1 MNKVILIAG
10 PTASG
15 KSDLAIFLAKKLRGE
30 IINAD
35 SMQVYKEVKILS
47 ARPAKYQKIKHH
59 FYGFFSVKKKF
70 STGDWLKL
78 TERKIRDILKRKKI
92 PIIVG
97 GTGLYFKAITD
108 GMATIPNISQ
118 AKRNQIIKE
127 FNQIGSDLFYKKL
140 INLDPK
146 IKNIIKPNDKQRMIR
161 FYEIIKFTNKSIL
174 DWQKNTKNNLSD
186 LEFKKIYL
194 NIPRENLLKK
204 IEVRFKKM
212 IKSGALNEVKKFK
225 KLKLK
230 PSLSANHILGIKEIQ
245 MFLDKKIS
253 LNEAIDL
260 SIIRTRQYVKRQLT
274 WFRGQMKD
282 WTEFN
287 DINQANLRKKILK
300 YLRTS

>member
-15 KSDLAIFLAKKLRGE
+15 KSDLAIFLAKKLHGE

-47 ARPAKYQKIKHH
+47 ARPEKYQKIKHH

-78 TERKIRDILKRKKI
+78 TEKKIRDILKRKKI
-92 PIIVG
+92 PIVVG

-108 GMATIPNISQ
+108 GMAKIPNISQ

-127 FNQIGSDLFYKKL
+127 FNKLGPDLFYKKL

-146 IKNIIKPNDKQRMIR
+146 IKSIIKLNDKQRMIR

-204 IEVRFKKM
+204 IEVRFNKM

-253 LNEAIDL
+253 LNEAVNL

-282 WTEFN
+282 WAEFN
-287 DINQANLRKKILK
+287 DINQSNLRKKILK
-300 YLRTS
+300 YIRTS

>member
-15 KSDLAIFLAKKLRGE
+15 KSDLAIFLAKKLHGE

-47 ARPAKYQKIKHH
+47 ARPIKYQKIKHH
-59 FYGFFSVKKKF
+59 FYGFLSARKKF

-78 TERKIRDILKRKKI
+78 TEKKIRDILKRKKI
-92 PIIVG
+92 PIVVG

-108 GMATIPNISQ
+108 GMAKIPNISQ

-127 FNQIGSDLFYKKL
+127 FNRLGSDLFYKKL

-146 IKNIIKPNDKQRMIR
+146 IKSIIKPNDKQRMIR

-204 IEVRFKKM
+204 IEVRFNKM

-245 MFLDKKIS
+245 MFLDRKIS
-253 LNEAIDL
+253 LNEAVNL

-287 DINQANLRKKILK
+287 DINQSNLRKKILK
-300 YLRTS
+300 YIRTS

>member
-35 SMQVYKEVKILS
+35 SMQIYKEVKILS
-47 ARPAKYQKIKHH
+47 ARPINYQKIKHH

-78 TERKIRDILKRKKI
+78 TEKKIRDILKRKKT
-92 PIIVG
+92 PVVVG

-108 GMATIPNISQ
+108 GMAKIPNISQ

-127 FNQIGSDLFYKKL
+127 FNRLGSDLFYKKL

-146 IKNIIKPNDKQRMIR
+146 IKNIIKPNDKQRMVR

-204 IEVRFKKM
+204 IEVRFNKM

-230 PSLSANHILGIKEIQ
+230 PPLSANHILGIKEIQ
-245 MFLDKKIS
+245 MFLDQKIP
-253 LNEAIDL
+253 LNEAVNL

-287 DINQANLRKKILK
+287 DSNQSNLRKKILK
-300 YLRTS
+300 YIRTS

>member
-47 ARPAKYQKIKHH
+47 ARPINYQKIKHH
-59 FYGFFSVKKKF
+59 FYGFLSARKKF

-78 TERKIRDILKRKKI
+78 TEKKIRDILKRKKT
-92 PIIVG
+92 PIIAG

-108 GMATIPNISQ
+108 GLAKIPNISQ
-118 AKRNQIIKE
+118 EKRNQIIKE
-127 FNQIGSDLFYKKL
+127 FNKLGSDLFYKKL

-146 IKNIIKPNDKQRMIR
+146 IKSIIKPNDKQRMIR

-204 IEVRFKKM
+204 IEVRFNKM

-230 PSLSANHILGIKEIQ
+230 SSLSANHILGIKEIQ

-253 LNEAIDL
+253 LNEAVNL

-287 DINQANLRKKILK
+287 DINQSNLRKKILK
-300 YLRTS
+300 YIRTS

>member
-47 ARPAKYQKIKHH
+47 ARPVKYQKIKHH
-59 FYGFFSVKKKF
+59 FYGFLSARKKF

-78 TERKIRDILKRKKI
+78 TEKKIRGILKRKKI

-108 GMATIPNISQ
+108 GMAKIPNISQ

-127 FNQIGSDLFYKKL
+127 FNKLGSDLFCKKL

-146 IKNIIKPNDKQRMIR
+146 IKNIIKTNDKQRMIR

-204 IEVRFKKM
+204 IEVRFNKM

-245 MFLDKKIS
+245 MFLDEKIS
-253 LNEAIDL
+253 LNEAVNL

-287 DINQANLRKKILK
+287 DSNQSNLRKKILK
-300 YLRTS
+300 YIRTS

>member
-47 ARPAKYQKIKHH
+47 ARPINYQKIKHH

-78 TERKIRDILKRKKI
+78 TEKKIRDILKRKKT
-92 PIIVG
+92 PIVVG

-108 GMATIPNISQ
+108 GMAKIPNISQ

-127 FNQIGSDLFYKKL
+127 FNRLGSDLFYKKL

-204 IEVRFKKM
+204 IEVRFNKM

-253 LNEAIDL
+253 LNEAVNL

-287 DINQANLRKKILK
+287 DSNQSNLRKKILK
-300 YLRTS
+300 YIRTS

>member
-47 ARPAKYQKIKHH
+47 ARPIKYQKIKHH

-78 TERKIRDILKRKKI
+78 TEKKIRDILKRKKI
-92 PIIVG
+92 PIVVG

-108 GMATIPNISQ
+108 GMAKIPNISQ

-127 FNQIGSDLFYKKL
+127 FNKLGPDLFYKKL

-146 IKNIIKPNDKQRMIR
+146 IKNIIKLNDKQRMIR
-161 FYEIIKFTNKSIL
+161 FYEIVKFTNKSIL

-204 IEVRFKKM
+204 IEVRFNKM

-253 LNEAIDL
+253 LNEAVNL

-287 DINQANLRKKILK
+287 DSNQSNLRKKILK
-300 YLRTS
+300 YIRTS